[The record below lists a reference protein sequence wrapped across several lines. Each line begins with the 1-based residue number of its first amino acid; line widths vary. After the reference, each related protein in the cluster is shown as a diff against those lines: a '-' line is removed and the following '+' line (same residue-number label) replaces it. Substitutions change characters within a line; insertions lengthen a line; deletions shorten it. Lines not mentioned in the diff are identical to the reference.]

1 MCFDEATSALDT
13 ETEKQVQAAIDA
25 VSKGSTSLIIA
36 HRLSTVRNCDKIIAL
51 KHGVIMEQGTHDELL
66 QIEGGYYKSLWEKQA
81 ESHEFDQQAKEDQ
94 IALLEEQKKIN
105 EARRQKALAEKEQEG
120 K

>member
-13 ETEKQVQAAIDA
+13 ETEKQVQEAIDA

-36 HRLSTVRNCDKIIAL
+36 HRLSTIRNCDKIIAL

-66 QIEGGYYKSLWEKQA
+66 QKEGGYYKSLWDKQA
-81 ESHEFDQQAKEDQ
+81 ESQEFEQKAKEEQ
-94 IALLEEQKKIN
+94 IDLIEEQKKVN
-105 EARRQKALAEKEQEG
+105 EARRLKLLAEKEKE
-120 K
+120 